1 MPLLK
6 QDIRSSSRSGKTTML
21 LSLVA
26 GYVAQGIPGVIV
38 AANDQAAHEFR
49 NRHSPAYEVW
59 NPSQL
64 VRYLKGPKKAD
75 DYRVFLLDDAER
87 MQSREG
93 HPVALLEHH
102 FKDTS
107 DYIVVIPFY
116 AGEQTKSPVLMSR
129 ENPNGWKLESLIE
142 KLREEILNKSMKIA
156 SEPSFEA
163 QSVINNNFQIVGLLM
178 QIEGLQRSSMLSMEK
193 LGPDQGPLGL
203 ARVGHSKMLE
213 RYQQEHDRVW
223 DGERWVKKEQV

>member
-21 LSLVA
+21 LSLAA
-26 GYVAQGIPGVIV
+26 GYVVQGVPGVIV
-38 AANDQAAHEFR
+38 AANDQAAHAFR
-49 NRHSPAYEVW
+49 HRHSPAFEVW
-59 NPSQL
+59 GPNQL
-64 VRYLKGPKKAD
+64 VRYLKCPKKPD

-87 MQSREG
+87 MQSHEG

-116 AGEQTKSPVLMSR
+116 ADEQAKSPILMSR
-129 ENPNGWKLESLIE
+129 ENPNGWNLESLIE

-156 SEPSFEA
+156 SENSFGA
-163 QSVINNNFQIVGLLM
+163 QTVINNNFQIVGLLM
-178 QIEGLQRSSMLSMEK
+178 QIEGLQRSSMLCMEK
-193 LGPDQGPLGL
+193 FGPDQGTTGRVRLG
-203 ARVGHSKMLE
+203 
-213 RYQQEHDRVW
+213 
-223 DGERWVKKEQV
+223 